1 MTLNG
6 TAAALPVDDRKSR
19 HLIRE
24 GQLSSRQSCKEAAWI
39 ISAVSAVGFDRL
51 RTGERRETPRLAM
64 PEEIVQP
71 LPGREEPGEV

>member
-19 HLIRE
+19 RLIRE
-24 GQLSSRQSCKEAAWI
+24 GQLCKEAAWI

-64 PEEIVQP
+64 SEDIVQP
-71 LPGREEPGEV
+71 LPGREEPGED